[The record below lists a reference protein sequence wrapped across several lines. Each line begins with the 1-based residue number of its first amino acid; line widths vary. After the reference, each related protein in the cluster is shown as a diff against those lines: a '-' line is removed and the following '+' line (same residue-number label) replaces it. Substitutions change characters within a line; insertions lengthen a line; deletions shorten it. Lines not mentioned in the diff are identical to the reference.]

1 MYINKNNF
9 KNKQKMKKNF
19 RTIFMSMLAIATV
32 SSCSKEDISNMDNQ
46 DGKVCMAIS
55 VKKVD
60 NTRAAISRAEVD
72 NTNNT
77 LNDVCV
83 VAYDESGVVLSNTGV
98 TEENG
103 AYSFAVSTEARQL
116 LMMTSPTTLM
126 RDATAAGDR
135 FTDLQAAITATATD
149 VTKSAGFTMI
159 NENGLVDIIKEE
171 GNGTVEN
178 PITLTIG
185 LNRLASKVTV
195 TVPST
200 ITKPEGVTATI
211 KGFLLNGTNKSVVPA
226 PEVKYIKAEETLE
239 NAYSVDGNFKIAYSA
254 GEADAIAALS
264 WLSSST
270 TTTTDQSW
278 VAAAEAL
285 DTPSTEMFCL
295 ENTMHADFQ
304 DNRNL
309 TKVLVKAEYLPA
321 ATFAAGVSWFRFNGT
336 AYTAATLK
344 ALYATAT
351 TEQKASLDAFLTHI
365 LGTSLTISWGTS
377 TDADILTALDAVPH
391 VAYKAAT
398 CPDYAVEFFHKATC
412 YYNVAIAHITVEGN
426 EGIIPFGSWGVVRNN
441 AYAISIKE
449 IAGIGL
455 PYIPDFTD
463 ANISDPN
470 NIGGEGL
477 PEDGHVTLKVTV
489 TVNPWLLK
497 KQDVVLG

>member
-1 MYINKNNF
+1 
-9 KNKQKMKKNF
+9 MKKNF
-19 RTIFMSMLAIATV
+19 RTIFISMLAIATV
-32 SSCSKEDISNMDNQ
+32 SSCSKEDLSNMDNQ

-77 LNDVCV
+77 LKDVYV
-83 VAYDESGVVLSNTGV
+83 VAYDESGVVLSKTGV
-98 TEENG
+98 TEDKG
-103 AYSFAVSTEARQL
+103 AYSFAVTTEARKL

-126 RDATAAGDR
+126 GDATAVGAS

-149 VTKSAGFTMI
+149 VTKPTGFTMI

-171 GNGTVEN
+171 GNGTVDN

-200 ITKPEGVTATI
+200 ITKPTGVTATI
-211 KGFLLNGTNKSVVPA
+211 KGFLLNGANKSVVPA
-226 PEVKYIKAEETLE
+226 PEVKYIKVEETLE
-239 NAYSVDGNFKIAYSA
+239 NAF
-254 GEADAIAALS
+254 S

-270 TTTTDQSW
+270 TATTDESW

-309 TKVLVKAEYLPA
+309 TKVLIKAEYLPA
-321 ATFAAGVSWFRFNGT
+321 ATFTAGVSWFRFNGT

-344 ALYATAT
+344 TLYATAT
-351 TEQKASLDAFLTHI
+351 TEQKAALDAFLTHI

-412 YYNVAIAHITVEGN
+412 YYNVAIAHIAVKGN

-477 PEDGHVTLKVTV
+477 PEEGNVTLKVTV